1 MVPSL
6 DTLPIFTRA
15 KESAVSVLRRIGP
28 AVAIAVLLPSL
39 AMAQRE
45 RFPTTVPAETLAAPA
60 LSETVPV
67 TPGSVPGPLPY
78 GSGVQPPPANWDP
91 YAPPGSMQSPAL
103 FPQGSYPASPTNPA
117 YPSTPPVIP
126 SFGGMTEKVQRFLD
140 ELRLDYVHVSPLGD
154 KKFGTDDL
162 DLSASF
168 AFPFFSTGTS
178 VFVTPGF
185 TFHWWNGP
193 TSTSSPPTGLF
204 ASLPPR
210 VYDAYLDT
218 RWNPQVT
225 PWFGGELDFRI
236 GVYSDFS
243 KVTTESL
250 RYTGRGLVVLTFNPA
265 VKVKAG
271 IFYLDR
277 IRVKILPAGGI
288 VWTPNSDVRF
298 DILFP
303 DPKIARRLTT
313 MGNTEWWL
321 YARGEY
327 GGGSWTVTPHK
338 APGPMDQ
345 IDYNDI
351 RIGVGLEFNRNAGIG
366 GLIEI
371 GTAFERELLLR
382 STHDKYTPST
392 TLYFRA
398 GLVY

>member
-1 MVPSL
+1 M
-6 DTLPIFTRA
+6 
-15 KESAVSVLRRIGP
+15 SVFRRI
-28 AVAIAVLLPSL
+28 AAAAAIVVLLPTL
-39 AMAQRE
+39 AIAQRE
-45 RFPTTVPAETLAAPA
+45 RFPSPAPAEPLAAPA
-60 LSETVPV
+60 LPETVPV

-91 YAPPGSMQSPAL
+91 YAPPGAMQSPAL
-103 FPQGSYPASPTNPA
+103 FPQGSYPAYPGNPA
-117 YPSTPPVIP
+117 YPSTPAVIP
-126 SFGGMTEKVQRFLD
+126 SFGGVTEKMQRFLD
-140 ELRLDYVHVSPLGD
+140 ALRVDYVYVTPMGD
-154 KKFGTDDL
+154 KKFGTQDL

-168 AFPFFSTGTS
+168 AFPFLYNEKTPI
-178 VFVTPGF
+178 FVTPGF
-185 TFHWWNGP
+185 TFHWWDGP
-193 TSTSSPPTGLF
+193 TSTNSPPTGLF

-210 VYDAYLDT
+210 VYDAYLDAA
-218 RWNPQVT
+218 WNPQVT
-225 PWFGGELDFRI
+225 PWFGGELAFRI

-250 RYTGRGLVVLTFNPA
+250 RYTGRGLVVLTFTPA
-265 VKVKAG
+265 IQVKAG
-271 IFYLDR
+271 VFYLDR

-303 DPKIARRLTT
+303 NPKIARRLTT
-313 MGNTEWWL
+313 IGNTEWWL

-327 GGGSWTVTPHK
+327 GGGSWTVKPHK

-351 RIGVGLEFNRNAGIG
+351 RFGVGLEFNRNAGIG

-371 GTAFERELLLR
+371 GTAFDRELLLR
-382 STHDKYTPST
+382 STHAKYTPST
-392 TLYFRA
+392 TFYFRA

>member
-1 MVPSL
+1 MVPIL

-28 AVAIAVLLPSL
+28 AVAIVVLLPSL

-60 LSETVPV
+60 PSETVPV

-126 SFGGMTEKVQRFLD
+126 SFGGMTERVQRFLD
-140 ELRLDYVHVSPLGD
+140 ELRLDYVYVSPLGD

-168 AFPFFSTGTS
+168 AFPFFSTGTCRS
-178 VFVTPGF
+178 LSRPASRFTGGTARRRPVRRRPGFSRRCRRGCTTPISTPG
-185 TFHWWNGP
+185 GI
-193 TSTSSPPTGLF
+193 
-204 ASLPPR
+204 
-210 VYDAYLDT
+210 
-218 RWNPQVT
+218 PQVT

-250 RYTGRGLVVLTFNPA
+250 RYTGRGLVVLTFRPA

-313 MGNTEWWL
+313 IGNTEWWL

-327 GGGSWTVTPHK
+327 GGGSWTVTPTRR
-338 APGPMDQ
+338 PG
-345 IDYNDI
+345 
-351 RIGVGLEFNRNAGIG
+351 RW
-366 GLIEI
+366 
-371 GTAFERELLLR
+371 TR
-382 STHDKYTPST
+382 STTTTFDSAWGWSST
-392 TLYFRA
+392 GTRA
-398 GLVY
+398 SAA